1 MSQANRCNILR
12 PVGRV
17 MAHKPRRC
25 WPIVLSNTG
34 RSGAAMVMFAYG
46 HCCSHWSTPHRR
58 RVLMSAGMCLFAH
71 IQCTYLTVSINTLI
85 KLLII
90 IPVPVISA
98 GFDVLVLRE
107 FI

>member
-1 MSQANRCNILR
+1 MDIA
-12 PVGRV
+12 V
-17 MAHKPRRC
+17 
-25 WPIVLSNTG
+25 PI
-34 RSGAAMVMFAYG
+34 GALHIDAEY
-46 HCCSHWSTPHRR
+46 
-58 RVLMSAGMCLFAH
+58 LMSAGMCLFAH

-98 GFDVLVLRE
+98 GFDVLVLPE